1 MWPCELLVLND
12 PTATRSGGII
22 AVRSE
27 PSSWGGLPM
36 TGSIHMPKGNLCPD
50 CQTYTLQRI
59 STNWMQCSTCGLKK
73 KVS

>member
-1 MWPCELLVLND
+1 MRVSNAPPAPAFRCNHCVTLRVVLVG
-12 PTATRSGGII
+12 TAR
-22 AVRSE
+22 
-27 PSSWGGLPM
+27 PM
-36 TGSIHMPKGNLCPD
+36 TGPIYMPKGNLCPD